1 MEPPQNPGGI
11 TRGPKAARQR
21 RLQAARLFQQG
32 HSQAEVARRLGV
44 ARQTA
49 SRWHARWL
57 AGGRAGLAGPGR
69 WGRPSRLTDRDWRR
83 VERALLRG
91 AQAHG
96 FDTDLWTLARGGVAP
111 DQKGALKQGAW
122 ICFADESGAALT
134 PPVRRT
140 WAPRGHTPILRHR
153 MRGRKRVS
161 LAGVCCYRPDGSDAR
176 LAFHLREGAYD
187 TDQLL
192 GVVGGLQRL
201 LAGDR
206 GLGQPARPHQYRDA
220 RLGGRPA
227 RVAPDRIPARLR
239 PRPEPGGGPVGQ
251 PERGG
256 AGQPCLRIVGG
267 VGRGG
272 RAGCVAGTGRTRS
285 AVLVPASGGA
295 FPMSVTSFYETL

>member
-1 MEPPQNPGGI
+1 MVMAKRTATKLPASSA
-11 TRGPKAARQR
+11 RGPKAARQR

-32 HSQAEVARRLGV
+32 HSQAEVARRLQV
-44 ARQTA
+44 SRQTA

-57 AGGRAGLAGPGR
+57 AGGRRGSRVRHRPVDAAAGRRGDLAAEGGQLPPGAR
-69 WGRPSRLTDRDWRR
+69 VVAAAPPPVEPAAARPPCQRARRGRDRP
-83 VERALLRG
+83 
-91 AQAHG
+91 
-96 FDTDLWTLARGGVAP
+96 LARGGVAP
-111 DQKGALKQGAW
+111 DQKGAAKQGAW
-122 ICFADESGAALT
+122 ICFVDESGAALT

-206 GLGQPARPHQYRDA
+206 G
-220 RLGGRPA
+220 
-227 RVAPDRIPARLR
+227 
-239 PRPEPGGGPVGQ
+239 VGQ

-256 AGQPCLRIVGG
+256 AGQPCLRFVGG

-272 RAGCVAGTGRTRS
+272 RAGCGAGTGRTRT
-285 AVLVPASGGA
+285 AVLVPASGRA